1 MSLPAGGS
9 AEHPRGRRPAAVDN
23 GPMSK
28 APLAGRAAPPSAP
41 GPDGRVA
48 RALDWIVPRE
58 NPRGVIYGIIVIG
71 AVLAAEGGLR
81 ETYAE
86 TAGSALIASC
96 TYWLADAY
104 ASVLG
109 ERLETHAPLTLSGLS
124 RELVRNWAIVRGAT
138 IPLLVLLVGWT
149 VGASQA
155 TAHEIALWSVVANL
169 VAFELI
175 AGIRARAT
183 PIQLALEVGVG
194 VTLALG
200 VLALKLVLHT

>member
-1 MSLPAGGS
+1 
-9 AEHPRGRRPAAVDN
+9 
-23 GPMSK
+23 
-28 APLAGRAAPPSAP
+28 
-41 GPDGRVA
+41 VA

-86 TAGSALIASC
+86 TAGSALIASS

-109 ERLETHAPLTLSGLS
+109 ERLETHAPLTLSGLW
-124 RELVRNWAIVRGAT
+124 RELVRNWSIVRGAA

-149 VGASQA
+149 VGAPQA

-183 PIQLALEVGVG
+183 PIQLVLEVGVG